1 MVTTSIVKCESIEEL
16 NQVVV
21 VEVLVLHLRDLQCHK
36 QKLLVAQSSETKLLN
51 RSNSSVGKI
60 SSSITKVILN
70 SNLNSTKAI

>member
-1 MVTTSIVKCESIEEL
+1 MVMTSIARCESIEEL
-16 NQVVV
+16 SQEVVAV
-21 VEVLVLHLRDLQCHK
+21 HVLHPRDLQCHK
-36 QKLLVAQSSETKLLN
+36 QKPRAAQSSETKLLN

>member
-36 QKLLVAQSSETKLLN
+36 QKLPAAQSSETKYLIE
-51 RSNSSVGKI
+51 R
-60 SSSITKVILN
+60 ILVLAK
-70 SNLNSTKAI
+70 SHLVSRE